1 MAGYEDWIENK
12 RTFRNPGE
20 HLLKST
26 FKKNIEEFFDF
37 FEAKYKGMRV
47 CLFVFLTFAHV
58 WL

>member
-47 CLFVFLTFAHV
+47 CLFF
-58 WL
+58 